1 LLLYLKLNGPSAG
14 LRLGCV
20 SSWGTLPLLVVMTRD
35 AGMLLADVRLE
46 LPVRRKKRARK
57 SQGGNIRGLENEGK
71 DRSRS
76 RRWQRRMMERGR
88 RSEQSEETK
97 RSVG

>member
-1 LLLYLKLNGPSAG
+1 MNCKQWCLDRRLACASGGLVAAVV
-14 LRLGCV
+14 LRLVAVITMCAV
-20 SSWGTLPLLVVMTRD
+20 K
-35 AGMLLADVRLE
+35 LLADVRLE